1 MRHTTTVGEEFLGT
15 SKGQEALDLFWSLI
29 EDHYEEDWH
38 VDQTGNVTLEVD
50 DALLERVMTEN
61 FRLTPLGHS
70 EWLKG
75 TYIIKGIYAPDLSYL
90 RGDYQKRTYFF
101 VQEGF

>member
-1 MRHTTTVGEEFLGT
+1 MRHTTTVGSDYL
-15 SKGQEALDLFWSLI
+15 ALSATQAELDRFWTLI
-29 EDHYEEDWH
+29 EDHYDEEWH

-50 DALLERVMTEN
+50 DAMLRRVMAEN
-61 FRLTPLGHS
+61 YRTIFFGPAD
-70 EWLKG
+70 WFKG
-75 TYIIKGIYAPDLSYL
+75 TYIIKGIYAPDLSYI